1 MKCVAIVLVFFVMS
15 IHAKQSLQ
23 EAFSHIYE
31 FQLWGANEEG
41 QGCSGSGSTVQT
53 TQEYRELLE
62 LCLHVF
68 DIKSVVDLGCG
79 DWEFSRMIPW
89 AQIDYK
95 GFDVVS
101 SVIERNIKK
110 YAREGISF
118 AVLDATNQQ
127 LPAADLLICKDV
139 LQHLSNDDVTHII
152 KQFSKFKYCLITN
165 DVYGHS
171 LSSDNPDIVS
181 GDYRP
186 IDITMPPFN
195 VLGNKLLVYRS
206 GYVIKQVVLIE
217 NI

>member
-1 MKCVAIVLVFFVMS
+1 MKRIAIVIVILVLPM
-15 IHAKQSLQ
+15 HAKQTLQ

-31 FQLWGANEEG
+31 FQLWGSNEEG
-41 QGCSGSGSTVQT
+41 QGCSGSGSKVQT

-62 LCLHVF
+62 LCLQVF

-79 DWEFSRMIPW
+79 DWEFSRMISW
-89 AQIDYK
+89 GQIDYK
-95 GFDVVS
+95 GFDVVA

-110 YAREGISF
+110 FAKKGISF
-118 AVLDATNQQ
+118 SVLDATYQE

-139 LQHLSNDDVTHII
+139 LQHLSNDDVAKII

-165 DVYGHS
+165 DVYGHT
-171 LSSDNPDIVS
+171 LSSDNPDIIS

-186 IDITMPPFN
+186 INITAAPFN
-195 VLGNKLLVYRS
+195 VPGDKLLVYRS
-206 GYVIKQVVLIE
+206 GYVIKQVVLIK